1 MESGYATFEIQVTK
15 IFSIFFFYG
24 GIITQINKE
33 YQFAKSLD

>member
-15 IFSIFFFYG
+15 IFSIFFYA

-33 YQFAKSLD
+33 YQFAKPLD